1 MNGDPDRVD
10 EVKRKGILLSLAP
23 KLLADLQEE
32 IPIMGTKLQKE
43 NKDLYDSYDRHKAE
57 AEYRLSVAIPIAVV
71 SILVLFLNLA
81 INPWL
86 NLTIGVIGIIT
97 AVILLRK
104 GWMKSQEATSV
115 IISALE
121 IETIKSN
128 VLNGLEKL
136 KGPTILTEA
145 SDPVVK
151 SRV

>member
-1 MNGDPDRVD
+1 M
-10 EVKRKGILLSLAP
+10 
-23 KLLADLQEE
+23 
-32 IPIMGTKLQKE
+32 
-43 NKDLYDSYDRHKAE
+43 
-57 AEYRLSVAIPIAVV
+57 
-71 SILVLFLNLA
+71 VLFLNLA

-104 GWMKSQEATSV
+104 GWMKSQEARSV